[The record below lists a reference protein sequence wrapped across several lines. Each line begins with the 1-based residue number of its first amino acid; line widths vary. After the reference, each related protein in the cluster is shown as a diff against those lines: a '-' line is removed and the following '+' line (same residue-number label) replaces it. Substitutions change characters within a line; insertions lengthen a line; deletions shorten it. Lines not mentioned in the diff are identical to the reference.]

1 MSAEF
6 IATMGDG
13 DGNYTSEHDLTRQV
27 AGDAEQI
34 RLRLADALEQ
44 MGYRVLNDNP
54 IQAKRNAKNGAA
66 SGFTSNILNYQ
77 TTLNVGVKS
86 VGPSLTRVT
95 FAYEIKGVYAGYMSK
110 GDHNTLTREAEA
122 IIAIAMA
129 KAAGAHCSTCGA
141 ETAGSTRFCRKC
153 GAPLNVV
160 APAETEVLR
169 LTSGASSSQ
178 QNLGTG
184 LFFLLI
190 AAALLLVLPFGS
202 ADPIKFAKL
211 VRIIGFISSLLGGTG
226 LWMIFYSWFKLRQIV
241 SEPIEQD
248 LLPTSRRAFI
258 ESLPVPTTNELPPV
272 SIQHPITEGTTDLL
286 PHEIKRAS

>member
-6 IATMGDG
+6 MATMGDG
-13 DGNYTSEHDLTRQV
+13 SGYYTFEHDLIRQV
-27 AGDAEQI
+27 ACDADHI

-54 IQAKRNAKNGAA
+54 IQAKRSAKNGAA
-66 SGFTSNILNYQ
+66 SGCSSNILDYQ
-77 TTLNVGVKS
+77 TTLNVGIKS
-86 VGPSLTRVT
+86 VGPSLSRVT
-95 FAYEIKGVYAGYMSK
+95 FAYEIKGVYSGYMSK

-129 KAAGAHCSTCGA
+129 KTAAAHCSTCGA

-153 GAPLNVV
+153 GAPLNVT

-169 LTSGASSSQ
+169 LMSGANSSQ

-190 AAALLLVLPFGS
+190 AGALLLILPFGS

-211 VRIIGFISSLLGGTG
+211 VRILGIVSSLLGGTG
-226 LWMIFYSWFKLRQIV
+226 LVMLLYGWHKLRQLV
-241 SEPIEQD
+241 NQPIEQD
-248 LLPTSRRAFI
+248 SLPTLRRNFV
-258 ESLPVPTTNELPPV
+258 EGVHVPNTNELPPA
-272 SIQHPITEGTTDLL
+272 SIQHPVTEATTDLL
-286 PHEIKRAS
+286 HHEVKRAS